1 MLEIRNY
8 SRCLFTRFIMDK
20 ELSSI
25 HYDQY
30 LQLGK
35 ILDAQKLRSKE
46 FKEAAHDEML
56 FIIVHQVYELWFKEI
71 LHDLESVMS
80 MFNEGIVQETNIG
93 IAISRLDRIAK
104 IQKVLVDQI
113 DIIETITPLDFLDF
127 RNYLLPASGFQS
139 FQFRQLEVSLGLK
152 RDNRI
157 SYTQCAY
164 SGVFSLKEQEV
175 LDKLEAGDSM
185 FDLVEKWLERTP
197 FLQFENFDFIEEY
210 KKAVRNMLR
219 QEEHAIFNADY
230 ITDHEKQLRI
240 KMLGET
246 NTYFSSIFDVKNHE
260 KKVEAGEL
268 KLSYKATVSAL
279 LINLYRD
286 EPLLRQPFM
295 FLQKLIDMDEL
306 LTTWRNRHAQMVL
319 RTLGQKIGTGG
330 SSGYDYLKQTA
341 DKHRVFYDLHNI
353 STLLIPRSSLPEL
366 PKELKEKLNFSFL
379 QQKNK

>member
-1 MLEIRNY
+1 
-8 SRCLFTRFIMDK
+8 MDK

-30 LQLGK
+30 LQLSK
-35 ILDAQKLRSKE
+35 ILSAQKLRSKE
-46 FKEAAHDEML
+46 FKEPAHDEML

-71 LHDLESVMS
+71 LHDLGSVME
-80 MFNEGIVQETNIG
+80 MFSEGVVQETDIG
-93 IAISRLDRIAK
+93 IAISRLDRIVK
-104 IQKVLVDQI
+104 IQKILVDQI
-113 DIIETITPLDFLDF
+113 DIIETMTPLDFLDF

-152 RDNRI
+152 RESRI

-164 SGVFSLKEQEV
+164 SGVFSQNEQEI
-175 LDKLEAGDSM
+175 LNKLEEEDSM

-197 FLQFENFDFIEEY
+197 FLRFENFDFIEEY
-210 KKAVRNMLR
+210 KKAVKKMLVM
-219 QEEHAIFNADY
+219 EERGINNADY
-230 ITDHEKQLRI
+230 ISAQEKSLRI

-246 NTYFSSIFDVKNHE
+246 NTYFSSIFDIENHE
-260 KKVEAGEL
+260 KKLAEGKL
-268 KLSYKATVSAL
+268 KLSYRATVSAL

-306 LTTWRNRHAQMVL
+306 FTTWRNRHAQMVL

-330 SSGYDYLKQTA
+330 SSGYDYLKDTA
-341 DKHRVFYDLHNI
+341 DKHRIFYDLHNI
-353 STLLIPRSSLPEL
+353 STLLIPRSALPQL
-366 PKELKEKLNFSFL
+366 PKELKEKLNFSFS
-379 QQKNK
+379 QQQNE

>member
-1 MLEIRNY
+1 
-8 SRCLFTRFIMDK
+8 MDK

-35 ILDAQKLRSKE
+35 ILEAQKMRSKE
-46 FKEAAHDEML
+46 FKEPAHDEML

-71 LHDLESVMS
+71 LHDLSSVME
-80 MFNEGIVQETNIG
+80 MFSEGAVQETDIG
-93 IAISRLDRIAK
+93 IAISRLDRIVK
-104 IQKVLVDQI
+104 IQKILVDQI

-139 FQFRQLEVSLGLK
+139 FQFRELEVSLGLK
-152 RDNRI
+152 RKHRI

-164 SGVFSLKEQEV
+164 SGVFSEKEQEI
-175 LDKLEAGDSM
+175 LNKLEEGDSM

-210 KKAVRNMLR
+210 KKAVKNMLTM
-219 QEEHAIFNADY
+219 EEEGILNADY
-230 ITDHEKQLRI
+230 ISDHEKNLRI

-246 NTYFSSIFDVKNHE
+246 KTYFSSIFDIESHE
-260 KKVEAGEL
+260 KKLAEGKL

-306 LTTWRNRHAQMVL
+306 FTTWRNRHAQMVL

-330 SSGYDYLKQTA
+330 SSGYDYLKDTA
-341 DKHRVFYDLHNI
+341 DKHRIFYDLHNI
-353 STLLIPRSSLPEL
+353 STLLIPRSALPEL
-366 PKELKEKLNFSFL
+366 PVELKEKLNFSFS
-379 QQKNK
+379 QKKNK

>member
-1 MLEIRNY
+1 
-8 SRCLFTRFIMDK
+8 MDK

-30 LQLGK
+30 LQLQK
-35 ILDAQKLRSKE
+35 ILDAQKLRSVE
-46 FKEAAHDEML
+46 FKKPAHDEML

-71 LHDLESVMS
+71 LHDIGSVMELFS
-80 MFNEGIVQETNIG
+80 EGSVKEPDIG
-93 IAISRLDRIAK
+93 IAISRLDRIVK
-104 IQKVLVDQI
+104 IQKILVDQV

-152 RDNRI
+152 RESRI
-157 SYTQCAY
+157 SYTQCSY
-164 SGVFSLKEQEV
+164 SGVFSDEEQKI

-197 FLQFENFDFIEEY
+197 FLQFEKFDFLKEYQKSVNLMHDREEADIN
-210 KKAVRNMLR
+210 K
-219 QEEHAIFNADY
+219 ADY
-230 ITDHEKQLRI
+230 ISEQEKQFRI
-240 KMLGET
+240 NMLAET
-246 NTYFSSIFDVKNHE
+246 DTYFNSIFDLDIHNQKLA
-260 KKVEAGEL
+260 KGEL
-268 KLSYKATVSAL
+268 KLSYKATISAL

-330 SSGYDYLKQTA
+330 SSGYDYLKKTA
-341 DKHRVFYDLHNI
+341 DQHRVFYDLHNI
-353 STLLIPRSSLPEL
+353 STLLIPRSFLPEL
-366 PKELKEKLNFSFL
+366 PMELKEKLNFNFS
-379 QQKNK
+379 KKH

>member
-1 MLEIRNY
+1 
-8 SRCLFTRFIMDK
+8 MDK

-30 LQLGK
+30 LQLSK
-35 ILDAQKLRSKE
+35 ILNAQKLRSEE
-46 FKEAAHDEML
+46 FNEPAHDEML

-71 LHDLESVMS
+71 LHDLSSVMA
-80 MFNEGIVQETNIG
+80 MFSEGVVQETDIG
-93 IAISRLDRIAK
+93 IAISRLDRIVK

-113 DIIETITPLDFLDF
+113 DIIETMTPLDFLDF

-152 RDNRI
+152 RESRI

-164 SGVFSLKEQEV
+164 SGVFSQNEQEI
-175 LDKLEAGDSM
+175 LNRLEAQDSM
-185 FDLVEKWLERTP
+185 LDLVEKWLERTP

-210 KKAVRNMLR
+210 KKAVKNMLVN
-219 QEEHAIFNADY
+219 EEQGIKNADY
-230 ITDHEKQLRI
+230 ISDQEKNLRI

-246 NTYFSSIFDVKNHE
+246 NTYFSSIFDVENHE
-260 KKVEAGEL
+260 RKVAEGTL
-268 KLSYKATVSAL
+268 KLSYRATVSAL

-306 LTTWRNRHAQMVL
+306 FTTWRNRHAQMVL

-330 SSGYDYLKQTA
+330 SSGYDYLKDTA
-341 DKHRVFYDLHNI
+341 DKHRIFYDLHNI
-353 STLLIPRSSLPEL
+353 STLLIPRSSLPKL
-366 PKELKEKLNFSFL
+366 PKELKEKLNFSFS
-379 QQKNK
+379 QEKNE

>member
-1 MLEIRNY
+1 
-8 SRCLFTRFIMDK
+8 MDK

-30 LQLGK
+30 LQLQK
-35 ILDAQKLRSKE
+35 ILDAQKLRSVE
-46 FKEAAHDEML
+46 FNKPAHDEML

-71 LHDLESVMS
+71 LHDIGSVMELFS
-80 MFNEGIVQETNIG
+80 EGSVKESDIG
-93 IAISRLDRIAK
+93 IAISRLDRIVK
-104 IQKVLVDQI
+104 IQKILVDQI

-152 RDNRI
+152 RGRRV
-157 SYTQCAY
+157 SYTQCSY
-164 SGVFSLKEQEV
+164 SGVFSDEEQKI

-185 FDLVEKWLERTP
+185 FDLVEKWLERTR
-197 FLQFENFDFIEEY
+197 FLQFEKFDFLDEYQKSVTRMHDREE
-210 KKAVRNMLR
+210 KDINK
-219 QEEHAIFNADY
+219 ADY
-230 ITDHEKQLRI
+230 ISDQEKQFRI
-240 KMLGET
+240 NMLAET
-246 NTYFSSIFDVKNHE
+246 DSYFNSIFDSDIHN
-260 KKVEAGEL
+260 KKIAEGEL
-268 KLSYKATVSAL
+268 KLSYKATISAL

-330 SSGYDYLKQTA
+330 SSGYDYLKKTA
-341 DKHRVFYDLHNI
+341 EQHRVFYDLHNI
-353 STLLIPRSSLPEL
+353 STLLIPRSFLPEL
-366 PKELKEKLNFSFL
+366 PKELKERLNFNFS
-379 QQKNK
+379 KDH

>member
-1 MLEIRNY
+1 
-8 SRCLFTRFIMDK
+8 MDK

-30 LQLGK
+30 LQLQK
-35 ILDAQKLRSKE
+35 ILDAQKLRSVE
-46 FKEAAHDEML
+46 FNKPAHDEML

-71 LHDLESVMS
+71 LHDLGSIMELFS
-80 MFNEGIVQETNIG
+80 EGKVEEAQIG
-93 IAISRLDRIAK
+93 VAISRLDRIVK
-104 IQKVLVDQI
+104 IQKILVDQI
-113 DIIETITPLDFLDF
+113 DIIETMTPLDFLDF

-152 RDNRI
+152 RERRI
-157 SYTQCAY
+157 SYTQCSY
-164 SGVFSLKEQEV
+164 SGVFSDHEQEI
-175 LDKLEAGDSM
+175 LNNLEAGDSM

-197 FLQFENFDFIEEY
+197 FLQFETFDFLEEY
-210 KKAVRNMLR
+210 KKSVQLMLQR
-219 QEEHAIFNADY
+219 EEQAIDKADY
-230 ITDHEKQLRI
+230 ISDQEKMLRVR
-240 KMLGET
+240 MLGET
-246 NTYFSSIFDVKNHE
+246 NTYFNSIFNKEMHE
-260 KKVEAGEL
+260 EKLMEGSL
-268 KLSYKATVSAL
+268 KLSYKATISAL

-330 SSGYDYLKQTA
+330 SSGYDYLKTTA

-353 STLLIPRSSLPEL
+353 STLLIPRSFLPAL
-366 PKELKEKLNFSFL
+366 PTELKEKLDFNFS
-379 QQKNK
+379 KDD

>member
-1 MLEIRNY
+1 
-8 SRCLFTRFIMDK
+8 MDK

-30 LQLGK
+30 LQLQK
-35 ILDAQKLRSKE
+35 ILDAQKLRSVE
-46 FKEAAHDEML
+46 FKKPAHDEML

-71 LHDLESVMS
+71 LHDIGSVMDLFS
-80 MFNEGIVQETNIG
+80 EGSVVESDIG
-93 IAISRLDRIAK
+93 IAISRLDRIVK
-104 IQKVLVDQI
+104 IQKILVDQI

-152 RDNRI
+152 RERRI
-157 SYTQCAY
+157 SYTQCSY
-164 SGVFSLKEQEV
+164 SGVFSDEEQKI
-175 LDKLEAGDSM
+175 LDGLEAGDSM

-197 FLQFENFDFIEEY
+197 FLQFAKFDFLEEY
-210 KKAVRNMLR
+210 QKSVILMHDR
-219 QEEHAIFNADY
+219 EEDDINKADY
-230 ITDHEKQLRI
+230 ISEQEKQFRI
-240 KMLGET
+240 NMLAET
-246 NTYFSSIFDVKNHE
+246 DTYFKSIFDVDIHNEKLKN
-260 KKVEAGEL
+260 GEL
-268 KLSYKATVSAL
+268 KLSYKATISAL

-330 SSGYDYLKQTA
+330 SSGYDYLKKTA
-341 DKHRVFYDLHNI
+341 EQHRVFYDLHNI
-353 STLLIPRSSLPEL
+353 STLLIPRSFLPEL
-366 PKELKEKLNFSFL
+366 PVELKEKLNFNFSKK
-379 QQKNK
+379 Q

>member
-1 MLEIRNY
+1 
-8 SRCLFTRFIMDK
+8 MDK

-35 ILDAQKLRSKE
+35 ILDAQKMRSKE
-46 FKEAAHDEML
+46 FKEPAHDEML

-71 LHDLESVMS
+71 IYDLSSVME
-80 MFNEGIVQETNIG
+80 MFSEGVVQEADIG
-93 IAISRLDRIAK
+93 IAISRLDRIVK
-104 IQKVLVDQI
+104 IQKILVDQI

-139 FQFRQLEVSLGLK
+139 FQFRELEVSLGLK
-152 RDNRI
+152 RENRI

-164 SGVFSLKEQEV
+164 SGVFSEKEQAI
-175 LDKLEAGDSM
+175 LNKLEEGDSM

-210 KKAVRNMLR
+210 KKAVKNMLTM
-219 QEEHAIFNADY
+219 EEEGIHKADY
-230 ITDHEKQLRI
+230 ISEHEKNLRI

-246 NTYFSSIFDVKNHE
+246 KTYFSSIFDIKSHE
-260 KKVEAGEL
+260 RKLAEGKL

-286 EPLLRQPFM
+286 EPLLRQPFV

-306 LTTWRNRHAQMVL
+306 FTTWRNRHAQMVL

-330 SSGYDYLKQTA
+330 SSGYDYLKDTA
-341 DKHRVFYDLHNI
+341 DKHRIFYDLHNI
-353 STLLIPRSSLPEL
+353 STLLIPRSALPEL
-366 PKELKEKLNFSFL
+366 PVELKEKLNFSFS
-379 QQKNK
+379 QKKK